1 MIFLDLALLVHRRV
15 VRGPS
20 RSQEGPMSR
29 ITYRKRQREMKRL
42 DKQRMKAD
50 RRAQKKL
57 AKNAGSEVPSE
68 FASMTPKSDPSN

>member
-1 MIFLDLALLVHRRV
+1 
-15 VRGPS
+15 
-20 RSQEGPMSR
+20 MSR

-57 AKNAGSEVPSE
+57 AKNAESEIPSE
-68 FASMTPKSDPSN
+68 FASLTPKSEPSN